1 MRVQNTEITT
11 TAVDEESLFLESIRP
26 LLSLFGSV
34 KYALFTSVNVAFS
47 KDELLELLF

>member
-26 LLSLFGSV
+26 LSLFGSV
-34 KYALFTSVNVAFS
+34 KYALFTSVNVVFS
-47 KDELLELLF
+47 KDELLEFLF